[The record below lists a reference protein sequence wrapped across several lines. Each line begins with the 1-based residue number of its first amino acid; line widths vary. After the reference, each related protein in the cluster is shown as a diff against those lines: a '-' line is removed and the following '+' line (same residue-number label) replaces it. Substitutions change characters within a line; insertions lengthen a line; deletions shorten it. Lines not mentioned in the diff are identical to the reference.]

1 MNLSDP
7 RIKKHKHLEEEI
19 FKHIDQ
25 EHIDQEH
32 SITGGK
38 RRVGRKVDHT
48 TAAASSNKLQQDL
61 IQEERQ
67 LGKQQ
72 LKLAINKP
80 EEGELSVT
88 LLNVLANR
96 EREEKETEIKS
107 RVAALKITVELY
119 SDPAANFELQ
129 TLLMTADAILNE

>member
-1 MNLSDP
+1 M
-7 RIKKHKHLEEEI
+7 
-19 FKHIDQ
+19 DQ
-25 EHIDQEH
+25 I
-32 SITGGK
+32 
-38 RRVGRKVDHT
+38 
-48 TAAASSNKLQQDL
+48 TAAASSKKLQQEL
-61 IQEERQ
+61 IQEELE
-67 LGKQQ
+67 LGPKK

-96 EREEKETEIKS
+96 EREVKETEIKS

-119 SDPAANFELQ
+119 SDPAANSELQ

>member
-1 MNLSDP
+1 MNPSDP
-7 RIKKHKHLEEEI
+7 ETKKHKHFE
-19 FKHIDQ
+19 Q
-25 EHIDQEH
+25 ESSKHIDQEH

-96 EREEKETEIKS
+96 EREVKEPEIKS

-119 SDPAANFELQ
+119 SDPAANSELQ

>member
-1 MNLSDP
+1 MNPSDP

-38 RRVGRKVDHT
+38 RRVGRKVDNT

-96 EREEKETEIKS
+96 EREVKETEIKS

-119 SDPAANFELQ
+119 SDPAANSELQ

>member
-1 MNLSDP
+1 MNPSDP
-7 RIKKHKHLEEEI
+7 RTKKHKHFE
-19 FKHIDQ
+19 Q
-25 EHIDQEH
+25 EPSKHIDQEH

-96 EREEKETEIKS
+96 EREVKETEIKS

-119 SDPAANFELQ
+119 SDPAANSELQ

>member
-1 MNLSDP
+1 MNPSDP
-7 RIKKHKHLEEEI
+7 RTKKHKH
-19 FKHIDQ
+19 FGQ
-25 EHIDQEH
+25 EPSKHIDQEH

-38 RRVGRKVDHT
+38 RRFGRKVEHT
-48 TAAASSNKLQQDL
+48 TTAASSNKLQQDL
-61 IQEERQ
+61 IQEEQQ

-96 EREEKETEIKS
+96 EREVKETEIKS

-119 SDPAANFELQ
+119 SDPAANS
-129 TLLMTADAILNE
+129 